1 MKIDRH
7 RGAWRPYLDEAGE
20 SPSGGAPAASPAGA
34 AGAAAA
40 PAAGSAE
47 PPAAPAWT
55 DGLDAATK
63 AMIEKDGYKSP
74 ADLVAKV
81 RSYQPPDSPDGYE
94 IPVPDGESPDFAK
107 AVAPLFHKAGLSSDQ
122 ARALAEG
129 WNEMQAAERAADAER
144 EAAEAREAAALAERQ
159 QADLK
164 REWGEKFDANVEL
177 SRRAIRSG
185 MAAAGL
191 KDDGMAE
198 MIASLERAHGFAAVH
213 KFFAALGAPMAEAP
227 AHGLGTPPGIQA
239 KSFYDKSNMNP

>member
-1 MKIDRH
+1 MSD
-7 RGAWRPYLDEAGE
+7 ATAAPPPTDATAA
-20 SPSGGAPAASPAGA
+20 PAPAATEPAA
-34 AGAAAA
+34 PAAA
-40 PAAGSAE
+40 PAPAD
-47 PPAAPAWT
+47 PPAAPSWT

-81 RSYQPPDSPDGYE
+81 RAYQAPDTPDAYE
-94 IPVPDGESPDFAK
+94 LPVPDGESPEFAAAIK
-107 AVAPLFHKAGLSSDQ
+107 PLMHKAGLSPTQ
-122 ARALAEG
+122 AKALAEG
-129 WNEMQAAERAADAER
+129 WNEMQATERAAEAER
-144 EAAEAREAAALAERQ
+144 EAAAEREAVALAQRQ

-164 REWGEKFDANVEL
+164 REWGDKFDANTEL
-177 SRRAIRSG
+177 AKRAIRSG

-198 MIASLERAHGFAAVH
+198 LIGTLERAHGFAAVH

-227 AHGLGTPPGIQA
+227 AHGLGTPAGVHA